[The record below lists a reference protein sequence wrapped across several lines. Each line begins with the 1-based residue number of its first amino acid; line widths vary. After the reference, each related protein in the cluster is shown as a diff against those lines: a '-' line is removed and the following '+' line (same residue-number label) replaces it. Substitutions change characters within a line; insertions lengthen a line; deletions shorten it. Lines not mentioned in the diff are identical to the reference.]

1 MQVPITVTCQCG
13 HVTRAFAG
21 QEVTCECGRVYKTQL
36 SSEQQAALY
45 GLEQRMRV
53 FARLGTGLVGLAAL
67 AGFLLLDR
75 WAGVAA
81 LVISGGLWWV
91 VLQPIWRRRAVAQ
104 LASLPP
110 ATVDPKS
117 TAPGRS

>member
-1 MQVPITVTCQCG
+1 MCEVRVPIVVKCQCG
-13 HVTRAFAG
+13 HVTQAFAG
-21 QEVTCECGRVYKTQL
+21 DEVTCQCGRAYETSL
-36 SSEQQAALY
+36 SNEQVASLY

-53 FARLGTGLVGLAAL
+53 FARLGTGLVGLIAL

-75 WAGVAA
+75 WAGLAG
-81 LVISGGLWWV
+81 LVLAGGLWWG

-110 ATVDPKS
+110 ATVDPK
-117 TAPGRS
+117 